1 MSRLREIPAHVE
13 GVMTSSV
20 VTVERG
26 ASVREAAETMARRRI
41 GCIIV
46 TEKDKPVGIVT
57 ERDILEKVVARGLDS
72 STTKM
77 GEIMSHP
84 LIAVKPDESI
94 IKAARTM
101 RKENIRRLIVLDNER
116 LVGVVTERDLLRA
129 AAFHV
134 AISFR
139 PLLRR

>member
-1 MSRLREIPAHVE
+1 
-13 GVMTSSV
+13 MTSSV
-20 VTVERG
+20 VTLDTG

-41 GCIIV
+41 GCIV
-46 TEKDKPVGIVT
+46 VVEKDKPVGMVT
-57 ERDILEKVVARGLDS
+57 ERDILEKVVAPGLDS
-72 STTKM
+72 ATIKM
-77 GEIMSHP
+77 REIMSYP
-84 LIAVKPDESI
+84 LISVQPDESI

-101 RKENIRRLIVLDNER
+101 RREKVRRLVVLENDK

-139 PLLRR
+139 PLLQR